1 MAKTTLKKSDFPES
15 VHGLLDKP
23 KSDLL
28 NIIARKD
35 DVETRLNR
43 ENAELKK
50 KIEELNTIVLEQ
62 SGCITKANKA
72 LEEANTSVELAN
84 DEIDKLR
91 SDNYKLH
98 KNFSNCFI
106 TLAIVVIILIAVLI
120 YFIKYGS

>member
-106 TLAIVVIILIAVLI
+106 ALAIVVIILVGLLI
-120 YFIKYGS
+120 YFL

>member
-1 MAKTTLKKSDFPES
+1 MATSLKKSNFPES
-15 VHGLLDKP
+15 VHGLLGKN
-23 KSDLL
+23 KTELL

-35 DVETRLNR
+35 EVETRLNK
-43 ENAELKK
+43 ENSELKK
-50 KIEELNTIVLEQ
+50 KIDEFNTVVLKQ

-84 DEIDKLR
+84 DEINKLR

-106 TLAIVVIILIAVLI
+106 TLAIVVIILVGLLI
-120 YFIKYGS
+120 YFL